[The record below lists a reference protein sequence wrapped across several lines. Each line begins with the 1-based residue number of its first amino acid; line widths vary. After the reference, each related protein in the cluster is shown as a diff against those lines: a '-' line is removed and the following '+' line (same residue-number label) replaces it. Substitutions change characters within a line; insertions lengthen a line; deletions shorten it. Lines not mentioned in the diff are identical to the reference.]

1 MPKCLRALI
10 PALFLTA
17 TTLAAQP
24 NGALQYR
31 SPFMRVELAPDQPA
45 FVALTV
51 DSLGKHKLS
60 ANPLRPPAKTETVY
74 QVRQVGD
81 DFRVSVCQCLCRN
94 RARVDVSVLVASD
107 PLAIAI

>member
-1 MPKCLRALI
+1 MPKYVRTLI

-24 NGALQYR
+24 NGALQYH

-51 DSLGKHKLS
+51 DSLGKNKLS
-60 ANPLRPPAKTETVY
+60 ANPLRPPAKAETRY
-74 QVRQVGD
+74 QARQLGTT
-81 DFRVSVCQCLCRN
+81 FEYLP
-94 RARVDVSVLVASD
+94 AATLAETA
-107 PLAIAI
+107 PLWTFQFSPRRIHLR